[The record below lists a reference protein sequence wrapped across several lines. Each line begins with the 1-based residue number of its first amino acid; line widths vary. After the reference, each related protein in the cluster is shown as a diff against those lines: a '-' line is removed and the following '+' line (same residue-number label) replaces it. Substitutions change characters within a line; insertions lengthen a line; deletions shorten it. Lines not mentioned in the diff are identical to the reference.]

1 VNESLGLNDCRT
13 FSAIRQGAPGIPTAL
28 LAKRPDGLEQA
39 GIVVRRAKDR
49 GRGASYELTEMG
61 RALQP
66 VVNALGQWGARWL
79 EIQPRHLDASYVLW
93 ATMKLVDHDRIPDGT
108 TTVRFDITGA
118 SSHYWML
125 LRRPQSELCTRS
137 NGYLEDLVCATSA
150 ATLVDL
156 HLRRV
161 TYAQA
166 MRSADL
172 ELRGPIE
179 LTKRFGTWFRTSPFA
194 EFLSDGPTG
203 SNDSK

>member
-1 VNESLGLNDCRT
+1 
-13 FSAIRQGAPGIPTAL
+13 
-28 LAKRPDGLEQA
+28 
-39 GIVVRRAKDR
+39 
-49 GRGASYELTEMG
+49 
-61 RALQP
+61 
-66 VVNALGQWGARWL
+66 
-79 EIQPRHLDASYVLW
+79 
-93 ATMKLVDHDRIPDGT
+93 MKLVDHDRIPDGT
-108 TTVRFDITGA
+108 TAVRFDIRGA

-125 LRRPQSELCTRS
+125 LHRPQSDVHPQQRLPGGPGLR
-137 NGYLEDLVCATSA
+137 DSA

-156 HLRRV
+156 HLRRI

-179 LTKRFGTWFRTSPFA
+179 LTKRFGTWIRTSPFA